1 MSKFCEPRHHLS
13 LCQFKLVVGVD
24 GKDQAFYSDV
34 QTLVKRSVSGLQR
47 VGGSKLSLDCAWT
60 LSHSR
65 GCHTDSRFYDPFT
78 FTAFTFLFSSSRSKM
93 FSNFAISPFTYLPS
107 KCGSQDDL
115 RRRVSPENMFSLKT
129 RPFIMTPAPPGPHT
143 TQTVLTQSRQGI
155 GIQQVVRLSCN
166 KHLPPF
172 NSLHGTICGSCQC
185 TARIAVFCIMLVWS

>member
-1 MSKFCEPRHHLS
+1 MPGPCLT
-13 LCQFKLVVGVD
+13 LAGVTLTL
-24 GKDQAFYSDV
+24 AFM
-34 QTLVKRSVSGLQR
+34 TLL
-47 VGGSKLSLDCAWT
+47 LLL
-60 LSHSR
+60 LSHFSFPPLGQKCFPTLPSR
-65 GCHTDSRFYDPFT
+65 LSH
-78 FTAFTFLFSSSRSKM
+78 
-93 FSNFAISPFTYLPS
+93 IYLPNAEVRMTR
-107 KCGSQDDL
+107 

-129 RPFIMTPAPPGPHT
+129 RSFIMTPAPPGPHT